1 MKQGTQEVK
10 SKIDGNQMVVGTAS
24 YTIYDSLHEARD
36 DIGEEKIIL
45 LVNSQSRTDAMN
57 KVRALSRPG
66 GISKKTLYNK
76 AVAWLCSNALDELI
90 ACGGNEMKI
99 QTLVESKMD
108 MIKDQLATEI
118 GAAAVEEEASTL
130 EPDEAPVV

>member
-1 MKQGTQEVK
+1 MQQGTQEVK
-10 SKIDGNQMVVGTAS
+10 SKIEGNQMVVGTAS
-24 YTIYDSLHEARD
+24 YTIYDNLQEAQS
-36 DIGEEKIIL
+36 DIGEEKIVQ

-66 GISKKTLYNK
+66 GISKRTLYNK
-76 AVAWLCSNALDELI
+76 AVAWLCNNALDDLV
-90 ACGGNEMKI
+90 ACDGDEVKI

-118 GAAAVEEEASTL
+118 GAAAVEEEASAL
-130 EPDEAPVV
+130 EPDESPVV